1 MFLKEV
7 TAHENGDGPVVLGR
21 VSKGKGKVRPAFHI
35 ILLTDG
41 YLTLL

>member
-21 VSKGKGKVRPAFHI
+21 VSKGKVRPAFHI
-35 ILLTDG
+35 ILLTAG